1 MQWGAV
7 VQIIAES
14 GWDLQRTGTL
24 EMASAEERGQKHA
37 EAFSCTILTGKSINL
52 KSRHWKIVEREQT
65 PLILIFRD
73 QYSLNNWPT
82 CLWCGKL
89 DTELTSWKW
98 QLEILLPLWQIGVS
112 GPSKQEAAQLYPFIH
127 ATLPPDNYESG
138 KQAVQAHSHKNNPI

>member
-73 QYSLNNWPT
+73 QCSLNNWPT